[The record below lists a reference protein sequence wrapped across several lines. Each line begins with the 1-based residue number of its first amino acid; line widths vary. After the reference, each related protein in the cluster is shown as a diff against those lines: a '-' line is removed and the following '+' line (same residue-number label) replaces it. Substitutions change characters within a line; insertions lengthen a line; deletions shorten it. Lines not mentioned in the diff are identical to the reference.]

1 MVINQAVDSD
11 YVIVGNE
18 ILTSFYTTFQ
28 YTETGANGVLTLS
41 LSQNSLPGS
50 TLNGYDY
57 IPKQLTRKTKNQLI
71 WISITLTV
79 LIACTVY
86 LIVKN
91 PKGIVAKPKSYY
103 TIDDDLSEKT
113 EILQKES
120 KQSRYIGS

>member
-18 ILTSFYTTFQ
+18 ILSSFYTTFQ

-71 WISITLTV
+71 WISITL
-79 LIACTVY
+79 
-86 LIVKN
+86 IVKN